1 MSMWVS
7 MIKVC
12 SAAALVSTA
21 SVEAVS
27 LQAAAKTLSET
38 SAAMR
43 GKVRV
48 SIEAGVL

>member
-12 SAAALVSTA
+12 SAVALASTA
-21 SVEAVS
+21 AVEAVS
-27 LQAAAKTLSET
+27 LQAAAKKLSET

-48 SIEAGVL
+48 SIESGFL

>member
-12 SAAALVSTA
+12 SAVALASTA
-21 SVEAVS
+21 AVEAVS
-27 LQAAAKTLSET
+27 LQAAAKKLSET
-38 SAAMR
+38 SAATR

-48 SIEAGVL
+48 SIESGVL